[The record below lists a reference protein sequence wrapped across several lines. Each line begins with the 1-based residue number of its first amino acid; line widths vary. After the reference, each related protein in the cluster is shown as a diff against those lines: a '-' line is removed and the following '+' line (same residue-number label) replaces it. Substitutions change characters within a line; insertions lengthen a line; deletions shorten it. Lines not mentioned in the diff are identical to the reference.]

1 MRHLGG
7 DVLVGEVRGVASVGG
22 GVRGGV
28 AWAQDPSVGLGEER
42 EIFAGF
48 VADVRVEA
56 VGAGVVRPRAAYTL
70 GHRSVGEAYRA
81 RLRIPERGWDG
92 GRWGSAFEL
101 LGHRVKDGTPFARV
115 VTRRTGAG
123 DARDARAN
131 ARRVWRVF
139 GRYAHLLFSHG
150 AGRGCP
156 PPRPHP
162 SAPRSG
168 VLCLLTRS
176 YRTSSPRRTP
186 QRVGAF
192 CSRSVRG
199 RSIDAAARA
208 CTEDSAFEST
218 SRVFGIQPSLD
229 RVTSIRRRDPR
240 GSIRV

>member
-1 MRHLGG
+1 MKHIVHVCVFRKEGGMGG
-7 DVLVGEVRGVASVGG
+7 DGG
-22 GVRGGV
+22 
-28 AWAQDPSVGLGEER
+28 Q
-42 EIFAGF
+42 
-48 VADVRVEA
+48 
-56 VGAGVVRPRAAYTL
+56 
-70 GHRSVGEAYRA
+70 
-81 RLRIPERGWDG
+81 RLNF
-92 GRWGSAFEL
+92 S
-101 LGHRVKDGTPFARV
+101 GTVSKMAPPFARV

-123 DARDARAN
+123 DACDARAN

-139 GRYAHLLFSHG
+139 GRCAHLLFSHG

-168 VLCLLTRS
+168 VRVTADS
-176 YRTSSPRRTP
+176 VVSDVARRTP

-218 SRVFGIQPSLD
+218 RRVFGIQPSLD

-240 GSIRV
+240 GSIRVEGPTKR